1 MQITYGQG
9 IKSMIG
15 GRVMKVKV
23 CMGSNCTLL
32 GAMDLL
38 DQIEDLKKLTSEDDN
53 YSDDFD
59 IEVVKCLGFC
69 KKSKDNVAPVVVI
82 DDEILFNATGQ
93 IVMEKIMSKKKK

>member
-1 MQITYGQG
+1 
-9 IKSMIG
+9 
-15 GRVMKVKV
+15 MKVKV

>member
-1 MQITYGQG
+1 
-9 IKSMIG
+9 
-15 GRVMKVKV
+15 MKVKV

-69 KKSKDNVAPVVVI
+69 KI
-82 DDEILFNATGQ
+82 QG
-93 IVMEKIMSKKKK
+93 